1 MSVAVVVA
9 TVHRPDDVAVA
20 LDAVLAGDPP
30 PAEVH
35 VLDQSDDDRTRAV
48 LAPYAARGAIVSRLS
63 PPGLSRALN
72 AGIGRAST
80 ELVAITGDDCVARP
94 DWLAAIERAFAA
106 DPRLAIL
113 FGQVASGPCDPA
125 VGFVPGCRIE
135 AEVALDR
142 LRDVGRLNGTTAC
155 MAVRREAWLALGGF
169 DEQLGLGAPLRSGED
184 LDLALRA
191 LAAGWRVLQTPAVE
205 VEHLTPV
212 PWAGR
217 ARVVRRNWHGSG
229 AAFAKS
235 QARAGRDGA
244 GAARA
249 RRPLG
254 SGGSGVAVT
263 YGVRPHRS
271 AMLVGLPAASSSG
284 SSAPSAAAAA
294 ASAGCRCAGES
305 ARSVHR
311 A

>member
-1 MSVAVVVA
+1 MSVAVVIA
-9 TVHRPDDVAVA
+9 TVHRPDDIAVV
-20 LDAVLAGDPP
+20 LDSLLACDPP
-30 PAEVH
+30 PAEVR
-35 VLDQSDDDRTRAV
+35 VLDQSDDDRTHAV
-48 LAPYAARGAIVSRLS
+48 LAPYAAERGIVVSRLA
-63 PPGLSRALN
+63 PPGLSRSLN
-72 AGIGRAST
+72 AGIAGST
-80 ELVAITGDDCVARP
+80 AELVAITGDDCVVRP

-106 DPRLAIL
+106 DPRLAIV

-135 AEVALDR
+135 AEVVLDR
-142 LRDVGRLNGTTAC
+142 LADVARLNGTTAC
-155 MAVRREAWLALGGF
+155 MAVRREAWAALGGF

-212 PWAGR
+212 PWGGR

-235 QARAGRDGA
+235 FKLAPVGTGRALLALVGRW
-244 GAARA
+244 
-249 RRPLG
+249 G

-271 AMLVGLPAASSSG
+271 AMLAGFVVGFLVGLVRPVGRRSG
-284 SSAPSAAAAA
+284 RFRRLPLR
-294 ASAGCRCAGES
+294 G
-305 ARSVHR
+305 
-311 A
+311 